1 VKVSKSVRPL
11 ESDLFPPQQ
20 GLKRENDSRAAF
32 SLLEIVSG
40 LEIAKPVPEAR
51 STMEVVMRGEGPLLG
66 WHDPD
71 EQRKWIRENK
81 PRRMTDKRM
90 DIKQAVSRFVS
101 DGDLLA
107 MGGFGHVRV
116 SMAAIYE
123 MIRQKKRNITLSGK
137 TATHDC
143 DLLLS
148 SGVVSRIEVAY
159 SFGHELRGLSPA
171 SRRMAE
177 QGRVE
182 VLGEVSNA
190 GIQWRFKAAAM
201 GLPFLPSR
209 VMLGTGTF
217 TKSSSLVVRDPLSG
231 KNILLL
237 PACYP
242 DVSFIHVHRCDRFGN
257 SQIDGVS
264 IMDWDLARAARRL
277 VITTEEIVDDDVIR
291 SEPSKTI
298 IPFYCVDAVAEV
310 PYGSH
315 PANMPFL
322 YYSDEEHIGEWLKVS
337 RTDAGVEDYFR
348 KYVHG
353 VKDFGEYI
361 ELVGG
366 RKKMD
371 RLKDIELLRAQTTAP
386 WAE

>member
-1 VKVSKSVRPL
+1 M
-11 ESDLFPPQQ
+11 
-20 GLKRENDSRAAF
+20 AF
-32 SLLEIVSG
+32 SLLVIVSR
-40 LEIAKPVPEAR
+40 LEIAKQASLKR
-51 STMEVVMRGEGPLLG
+51 TMETVLRGEGPLLG

-71 EQRKWIRENK
+71 EQRKWIRDNK

-90 DIKQAVSRFVS
+90 KLNEAVSKFVP
-101 DGDLLA
+101 DGSLLA

-116 SMAAIYE
+116 SMASIYE
-123 MIRQKKRNITLSGK
+123 MIRQRKRNLTLSGK

-171 SRRMAE
+171 SRRTVE
-177 QGRVE
+177 QGRVQ

-190 GIQWRFKAAAM
+190 GVQWRFKAAAM
-201 GLPFLPSR
+201 GLPFLPAR
-209 VMLGTGTF
+209 VMLGTETF
-217 TKSSSLVVRDPLSG
+217 SKSSSLVVRDPFSG
-231 KNILLL
+231 KKVLLV

-277 VITTEEIVDDDVIR
+277 VVTTEKVVDDDVIR
-291 SEPSKTI
+291 NEPSKTA
-298 IPFYCVDAVAEV
+298 IPFYCVDAVVEV

-315 PANMPFL
+315 PANMPYL
-322 YYSDEEHIGEWLKVS
+322 YYSDEEHIAEWLKVS
-337 RTDAGVEDYFR
+337 RTDEGVEQYFAR
-348 KYVHG
+348 YVHG
-353 VKDFGEYI
+353 VKDFDGY
-361 ELVGG
+361 LAAVGG
-366 RKKMD
+366 RKKME
-371 RLKDIELLRAQTTAP
+371 RLREIELLKAQTIAP

>member
-1 VKVSKSVRPL
+1 MEPV
-11 ESDLFPPQQ
+11 
-20 GLKRENDSRAAF
+20 LK
-32 SLLEIVSG
+32 
-40 LEIAKPVPEAR
+40 
-51 STMEVVMRGEGPLLG
+51 GEGPLLG

-71 EQRKWIRENK
+71 EQRNWIRANK

-90 DIKQAVSRFVS
+90 ELRQAVSKFVS
-101 DGDLLA
+101 DGDFLA

-123 MIRQKKRNITLSGK
+123 MIRQRKRNITLAGK

-148 SGVVSRIEVAY
+148 SGVVSKIEVAY

-171 SRRMAE
+171 SRRSVE
-177 QGRVE
+177 EGRVQ

-201 GLPFLPSR
+201 GLPFLPAR

-217 TKSSSLVVRDPLSG
+217 DKSSSVVVSDPFSG
-231 KNILLL
+231 KKVLLL

-257 SQIDGVS
+257 SQLDGVS

-277 VITTEEIVDDDVIR
+277 VVTTEKIVEDDAIR
-291 SEPSKTI
+291 HEPTKTM
-298 IPFYCVDAVAEV
+298 IPFFCVDAVVEV

-315 PANMPFL
+315 PANMPSL
-322 YYSDEEHIGEWLKVS
+322 YYSDEEHIGEWLKMS
-337 RTDAGVEDYFR
+337 KSDAGVEQYFR

-353 VKDFGEYI
+353 AKDFGEYL

-366 RKKMD
+366 RKKMEHL
-371 RLKDIELLRAQTTAP
+371 RDIELLKAQTTAP

>member
-1 VKVSKSVRPL
+1 
-11 ESDLFPPQQ
+11 
-20 GLKRENDSRAAF
+20 
-32 SLLEIVSG
+32 
-40 LEIAKPVPEAR
+40 
-51 STMEVVMRGEGPLLG
+51 
-66 WHDPD
+66 
-71 EQRKWIRENK
+71 
-81 PRRMTDKRM
+81 MTDKRM
-90 DIKQAVSRFVS
+90 ELRQAVSKFVS
-101 DGDLLA
+101 DDDLLA

-123 MIRQKKRNITLSGK
+123 MIRQGKRNLTLEGK

-148 SGVVSRIEVAY
+148 SGVVSQIEVAY

-171 SRRMAE
+171 SRRTVE
-177 QGRVE
+177 EGRVK
-182 VLGEVSNA
+182 VLGEASNA
-190 GIQWRFKAAAM
+190 GVQWRFKAAAM
-201 GLPFLPSR
+201 GLPFLPAR
-209 VMLGTGTF
+209 VMLGTETF
-217 TKSSSLVVRDPLSG
+217 ARSSSMVVRDPFSG
-231 KNILLL
+231 KKVLLV

-277 VITTEEIVDDDVIR
+277 VITTEKIVDDDAIR
-291 SEPSKTI
+291 KEPSKTM
-298 IPFYCVDAVAEV
+298 IPFFCVDAVVEV

-315 PANMPFL
+315 PANMPSL
-322 YYSDEEHIGEWLKVS
+322 YYSDEEHIAEWLKMS
-337 RTDAGVEDYFR
+337 KSDEGTKEYFQ

-353 VKDFGEYI
+353 AKSFEKYV

-366 RKKMD
+366 RKKMQ
-371 RLKDIELLRAQTTAP
+371 RLKEIELLKAQTTAP

>member
-1 VKVSKSVRPL
+1 
-11 ESDLFPPQQ
+11 
-20 GLKRENDSRAAF
+20 
-32 SLLEIVSG
+32 
-40 LEIAKPVPEAR
+40 
-51 STMEVVMRGEGPLLG
+51 MEVVLKGEGPLLG

-71 EQRKWIRENK
+71 EQRKWIRDNK

-90 DIKQAVSRFVS
+90 ELGQAVTRFVRE
-101 DGDLLA
+101 GDLLA

-171 SRRMAE
+171 SRRMVE
-177 QGRVE
+177 QGRVK

-201 GLPFLPSR
+201 GLPFLPAR
-209 VMLGTGTF
+209 VMLGSDTF
-217 TKSSSLVVRDPLSG
+217 TRSSSLVVKDPFTG
-231 KNILLL
+231 KNLLL
-237 PACYP
+237 VPACYP

-277 VITTEEIVDDDVIR
+277 VITTEKVVDDDVIR
-291 SEPSKTI
+291 NEPSKTM
-298 IPFYCVDAVAEV
+298 IPFYCVDAVVEV

-322 YYSDEEHIGEWLKVS
+322 YYSDEDHIGEWLKVS
-337 RTDAGVEDYFR
+337 RTDAGTEQYFQ

-353 VKDFGEYI
+353 VKDFGGYL

-366 RKKMD
+366 QNKMN
-371 RLKDIELLRAQTTAP
+371 RLKEIELLKAQTTAP